1 MTKAKPRL
9 NKPTFSYKE
18 SLKET
23 IGKATSAWSAFKTGI
38 LNINS
43 KDLKKSINNQI
54 LCMNLIFMILTFFLI
69 GRVSSFSDNFQ
80 TFLLLVFSFFSIFL
94 IHQIAK
100 NYIKIQKARK
110 TRKRS
115 LRAFL
120 ARPRKPPDSV
130 KSQRSLIED
139 DISSIIPEVP
149 TKGIKDLTPP
159 GSVGRRI
166 KSRKFKIE
174 RIRISEARVDL
185 IDDRPHIQI
194 TLPDNIPRMALFD
207 TGASSC
213 SISREV
219 LRQVEKVVPVARAE
233 TNHNFTLQGVIP
245 GITIPVTEIVYL
257 PIALQNGH
265 VIHSVPMVVIDH
277 GTDLIIGANM
287 VRTYKWASYWEEGK
301 YFIDVGKDLTP
312 VPARF
317 QPSSELTGVSI
328 NCVQLQPKE

>member
-1 MTKAKPRL
+1 
-9 NKPTFSYKE
+9 
-18 SLKET
+18 
-23 IGKATSAWSAFKTGI
+23 
-38 LNINS
+38 
-43 KDLKKSINNQI
+43 
-54 LCMNLIFMILTFFLI
+54 
-69 GRVSSFSDNFQ
+69 
-80 TFLLLVFSFFSIFL
+80 
-94 IHQIAK
+94 
-100 NYIKIQKARK
+100 
-110 TRKRS
+110 
-115 LRAFL
+115 
-120 ARPRKPPDSV
+120 
-130 KSQRSLIED
+130 
-139 DISSIIPEVP
+139 
-149 TKGIKDLTPP
+149 
-159 GSVGRRI
+159 
-166 KSRKFKIE
+166 
-174 RIRISEARVDL
+174 
-185 IDDRPHIQI
+185 
-194 TLPDNIPRMALFD
+194 MALFD

-233 TNHNFTLQGVIP
+233 ANHNFTLQGVIP

-328 NCVQLQPKE
+328 NCVQLQPKESKIIDLEIPSLKGLRETSFHRLNLQVESPEGVDSKSGFYVVPSVSKLRHGRLHAMIHNGTDYPVYLDEPSVLAKVSVIPGSVENNTNIIDITSFRQKSAIFDQIPRAEHGICHCEVAEDDSHIIVQLADKYVYTNTNL